1 MKCKFVASYISS
13 KLFHLWHWTYDET
26 LLVKHKIKLTVDV
39 IYVTGFRKET
49 SHKTRTTLN
58 HICSFIKSFLVNLF

>member
-1 MKCKFVASYISS
+1 MQVTSS
-13 KLFHLWHWTYDET
+13 MALDLTER

-49 SHKTRTTLN
+49 SHTRHEQLQTIFVHLSN
-58 HICSFIKSFLVNLF
+58 RFL

>member
-1 MKCKFVASYISS
+1 MQVYN
-13 KLFHLWHWTYDET
+13 ER

-49 SHKTRTTLN
+49 SHTR
-58 HICSFIKSFLVNLF
+58 HEQV